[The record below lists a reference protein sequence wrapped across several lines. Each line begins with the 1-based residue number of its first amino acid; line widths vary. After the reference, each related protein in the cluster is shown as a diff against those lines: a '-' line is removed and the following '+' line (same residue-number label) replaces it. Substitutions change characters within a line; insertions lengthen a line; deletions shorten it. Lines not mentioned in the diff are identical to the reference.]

1 MTILLTGAQGFVG
14 RHLKKRLESEGH
26 IVFAPSRLGLAVTI
40 SPVNH
45 AEIYFD
51 AIINCAAELTDESK
65 MYESNYLLIHRLLNF
80 ARDHKVGKFI
90 QIGSSSE
97 YGKTN
102 KTRRE
107 DMDCVPTNKYETTK
121 LDATWL
127 CQDYALINGMDIVI
141 ARPFSLYGDGDKP
154 RKLIPTLYR
163 SYLEHTP
170 INLHPGSHDFLW
182 IDEFVDGLILLLNA
196 PKHVTQGQI
205 FNFGSGIS
213 STNEQVVSGLEAALG
228 AKLDIRRQSG
238 RYHAHDVDN
247 WVADISKA
255 RNVLGWTPKISL
267 NAGLKEY
274 VMREW
279 FAADRSGQ
287 GT

>member
-1 MTILLTGAQGFVG
+1 MTILLTGSTGFVG
-14 RHLKKRLESEGH
+14 RHLKKRLETEGH
-26 IVFAPSRLGLAVTI
+26 IVKCLGRFDSVLYPI
-40 SPVNH
+40 
-45 AEIYFD
+45 D
-51 AIINCAAELTDESK
+51 AIINCAGELTAQDK
-65 MYESNYLLIHRLLNF
+65 MYEANTQLVQGLLSIMPGSDAKKMIHL
-80 ARDHKVGKFI
+80 
-90 QIGSSSE
+90 GSSSE
-97 YGKTN
+97 YGATN
-102 KTRRE
+102 APRRE
-107 DMDCVPTNKYETTK
+107 DSVCIPSNVYEATK
-121 LDATWL
+121 LAATAL
-127 CQDYALINGMDIVI
+127 CQGYAKAYDLDVVV

-213 STNEQVVSGLEAALG
+213 STNDQVVAGLEKALG
-228 AKLDIRRQSG
+228 AKLDIRLQPG
-238 RYHAHDVDN
+238 RFHAHDVDN

-255 RNVLGWTPKISL
+255 KRLLGWSPKVNLS
-267 NAGLKEY
+267 AGLNEY

-279 FAADRSGQ
+279 FRQDTVGQ